1 MPEYQYWQLEL
12 QDRVATLTINRP
24 EHSNS
29 FLPESFYE
37 LGKISQRLAE
47 DKSIWA
53 VIIQGRGD
61 HFSIG
66 VDVGV
71 ISLMIDLDE
80 TLYRNTLREMQECL
94 DAFEDLEKPTIAKI
108 KGFCLGGGMIL
119 ALCCDLR
126 VASQKTIFGFPEVK
140 RGIPVLMGTHR
151 VSRIIGL
158 PATKKLLF
166 FGDNLRAHT
175 AEAYGLVHQVVEP
188 DKLNQAVTA
197 LANKCTKLPPRTIGA
212 IKHIIN
218 DGYHLS
224 LRESQNLEIDVQAD
238 LLDSADFKEAVMSFL
253 EDRSPN
259 FIGE

>member
-1 MPEYQYWQLEL
+1 MPEYQCWEL
-12 QDRVATLTINRP
+12 DKQDKVATLTINRP

-53 VIIQGRGD
+53 VIVQGRGD

-71 ISLMIDLDE
+71 ISQMIDLDE
-80 TLYRNTLREMQECL
+80 TLYRNTLLEMQECL
-94 DAFEDLEKPTIAKI
+94 DAFESLEKPTIAKI

-119 ALCCDLR
+119 ALCCDFR
-126 VASQKTIFGFPEVK
+126 VASQRTVFGFPEVK
-140 RGIPVLMGTHR
+140 RGIPVVMGTHR
-151 VSRIIGL
+151 VTRIIGL
-158 PATKKLLF
+158 AATKELLF
-166 FGDNLRAHT
+166 FGDNFRAHT
-175 AEAYGLVHQVVEP
+175 AEAFGFVHQVVEP
-188 DKLNQAVTA
+188 DKLNQAVAA
-197 LANKCTKLPPRTIGA
+197 LASKCTKLPPRTIGA
-212 IKHIIN
+212 IKRIIN

-224 LRESQNLEIDVQAD
+224 LRESQNLEIRAQAE
-238 LLDSADFKEAVMSFL
+238 LLDSADFKEAVLSYL
-253 EDRSPN
+253 ENRAPH